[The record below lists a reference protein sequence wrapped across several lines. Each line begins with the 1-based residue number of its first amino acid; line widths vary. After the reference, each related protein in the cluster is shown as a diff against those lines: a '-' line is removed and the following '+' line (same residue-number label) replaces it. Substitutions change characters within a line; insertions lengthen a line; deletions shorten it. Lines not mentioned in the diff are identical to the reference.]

1 MTRKH
6 HRFVS
11 VLATALLGAAIAAP
25 AAGARPVDQVQV
37 QPNPDEQTLI
47 AAQEAPEASPVRPN
61 PDELGGA
68 PRYLSAQQL
77 ATLTRPEAVQVE
89 SSSGFDW
96 GDAGIGAGAMLGLT
110 VVGVG
115 GAVVLNARRQRSTAI
130 G

>member
-11 VLATALLGAAIAAP
+11 VLATALVGAAIAAP
-25 AAGARPVDQVQV
+25 GAFAYPVDPVV

-47 AAQEAPEASPVRPN
+47 AAQEATEASPVRQN

-110 VVGVG
+110 VIGVG